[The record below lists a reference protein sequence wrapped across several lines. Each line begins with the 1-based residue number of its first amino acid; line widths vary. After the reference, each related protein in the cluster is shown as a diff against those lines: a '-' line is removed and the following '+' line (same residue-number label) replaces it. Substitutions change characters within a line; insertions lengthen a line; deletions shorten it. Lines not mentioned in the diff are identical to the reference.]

1 MKLFSVSHLF
11 TILACYNFDIYK
23 QILIISCSLSVTDQ
37 ILISNTSVIEKV
49 RNQTVLYFSISLL
62 QRFYTI
68 QQKTQ
73 NPNTVWC
80 FAKKHIQK
88 LSCHRRMM
96 QHKVSVKIL
105 QNAAHNVRQIAFEKP
120 GNTWMTFKVIQ
131 GHRKRH
137 DSIGFIEFPIS
148 GL

>member
-1 MKLFSVSHLF
+1 MF

-37 ILISNTSVIEKV
+37 ILISNTSVTEKV
-49 RNQTVLYFSISLL
+49 RNKPSFIFLSPYYSA
-62 QRFYTI
+62 YTI

-96 QHKVSVKIL
+96 QHKVSVEIL

-120 GNTWMTFKVIQ
+120 GNTWMTFKVIR

-137 DSIGFIEFPIS
+137 DSIGYIEFPIS